1 MGHFIGVGKGFYMM
15 LVKWSTH
22 DHMEAWTCGIGGCDG
37 GFDQP
42 AALIRHQTA
51 DHQPVECQ
59 VCGETVPAGFFG
71 IRHAFRQHNRAKF
84 VRAYEADSEAV
95 REREEV
101 LDLIEANLDVA
112 ELRTRMDVPGEEAVA
127 SADD

>member
-1 MGHFIGVGKGFYMM
+1 
-15 LVKWSTH
+15 
-22 DHMEAWTCGIGGCDG
+22 MEAWICGIVGCDG
-37 GFDQP
+37 RFEQP

-71 IRHAFRQHNRAKF
+71 IRHAFGEHNRAEY
-84 VRAYEADSEAV
+84 VRAYEADSGAV
-95 REREEV
+95 REREELLEV
-101 LDLIEANLDVA
+101 VEATVDVSDLRSRLETPTV
-112 ELRTRMDVPGEEAVA
+112 EPVA